1 MGSAERPHRTAVTNV
16 RVFDGRQ
23 LLPLGTVVMEGG
35 RIGASGVADE
45 VIDGAG
51 GVLMPGLIDAHVH
64 LHDRH
69 TLELLTGFGVTTA
82 LDMACAPPELVGS
95 LRSVPGLTGIRS
107 AGTPAVAPGSMHS
120 RIPVTGQRGL
130 IAGPDQAARFVADR
144 IAEGSDYIKIIVGNP
159 GPSHDQ
165 ATLDALTAAARE
177 RSKLTVAHASS
188 YEAVEM
194 AQRARVNVLTHVPL
208 DKALDE
214 TAAAAAVADGRILIP
229 TLAMMEGVV
238 AQSAPPGADYA
249 AARQSVTV
257 MYRAGVPILAGT
269 DANAVGVPA
278 AISHGA
284 SLHHELELLV
294 DAGLSPLDALRAAT
308 SRPAHY
314 FGLADR
320 GVIEPGRR
328 ADLVLI
334 DGNPLRDI
342 TATRSIRRIWCG
354 GVEVVPAG
362 LPR

>member
-1 MGSAERPHRTAVTNV
+1 MGSTRPRTAVTNV

-23 LLPLGTVVMEGG
+23 LQPLGTVVIEGG
-35 RIGASGVADE
+35 RIGAEGVADR
-45 VIDGAG
+45 VVDGAG

-64 LHDRH
+64 LHGRH
-69 TLELLTGFGVTTA
+69 TLEQLAGFGVTTA
-82 LDMACAPPELVGS
+82 FDMACAPPELVNS
-95 LRSVPGLTGIRS
+95 LRAVPGLTDIRS
-107 AGTPAVAPGSMHS
+107 AGTPAVAPGSLHS

-130 IAGPDQAARFVADR
+130 ISGPEQAARFVADR

-214 TAAAAAVADGRILIP
+214 SAAASAIADGRILIP

-269 DANAVGVPA
+269 DANATAGVPA

-294 DAGLSPLDALRAAT
+294 DAGLSPLDALRGAT

-320 GVIEPGRR
+320 GLIEPGRR

-334 DGNPLRDI
+334 GGNPLQDI
-342 TATRSIRRIWCG
+342 AATRSIRRIWCG
-354 GVEVVPAG
+354 GTEVTPT
-362 LPR
+362 